1 MVQPK
6 NKTAGFTL
14 SWSLALEAAFGR
26 SSPTASL
33 LKAAEMK
40 SPTAENPFTSTLF
53 FLISFVTELQR

>member
-53 FLISFVTELQR
+53 FKIPFVTELQR